1 MNTLNNSMLL
11 LLTAGVI
18 ILILFI
24 LLIVL
29 FVKLSGLTRRL
40 EKLEGRMARF
50 MHGSQARSLEDSI
63 ARMFEEH
70 DDLQK
75 QQKENRKDIQ
85 DIYDRMQSMIQKVG
99 VVKYDAF
106 SQMGGNLSS
115 AIAILDQNDNGFIMN
130 TVQSVDGCYSY
141 VKEVRN
147 GKPDMDVG
155 KEEQEAMNK
164 AMGLVRENQTE
175 TAVRREKRP
184 LSDKAVRRENHGG

>member
-50 MHGSQARSLEDSI
+50 MHGGQARSLEDSI